1 MFQPN
6 LFIRGVNFIYRH
18 ALLRQY
24 LSYQKNKIK
33 EIRAKAKIKVLF
45 VVGDV
50 SMWKTEFLYKAM
62 LKHDR
67 FQPILGTALITA
79 DLPDESL
86 RKYNALLEYIT
97 QKEYD
102 YIQLYSGNIQNV
114 KADIIFYQQPYDN
127 FMDEGVS
134 YRKNLNSLFCYA
146 AYGILSLAPSKKNKW
161 VSDLPLHKYCWHL
174 YFENEITSKLNN
186 KSYLKGQNSRITG
199 IPFQDVLFSPKSEFV
214 NPWKGQE
221 CIKKKI
227 IWAPHHTIPV
237 SENPIQFSTFLDVS
251 DIMLLFA
258 EKYKGQIQFVF
269 KPHPFLKRK
278 LNDFWGEEK
287 TNDYYN
293 RWATMDNTQ
302 IVEGDYLGLFKYSD
316 AMIHD
321 CVSFTIEYCYT
332 KNPVMYL
339 IKERDINGHRSELNE
354 FGQRAFDLHTHGCT
368 KEQIK
373 AFIQMV
379 AEGKD
384 DKKDQ
389 RVQYYNDFLLPPCG
403 KSACENI
410 INAILG
416 QANWEH

>member
-1 MFQPN
+1 MHKCSSLFTRIVMFSVVAV
-6 LFIRGVNFIYRH
+6 I
-18 ALLRQY
+18 LLSCVPVSVGAAKTKLY
-24 LSYQKNKIK
+24 IFNCGDYIAETTVDKFEKAYPEYEVVYEVFDTNEAMYQKLVSSNIPYDILIPSDYMIERLIK
-33 EIRAKAKIKVLF
+33 ENRLKEIDTTKLENYHFI
-45 VVGDV
+45 GDSFKNTSYDPQNKYSV
-50 SMWKTEFLYKAM
+50 PYMW
-62 LKHDR
+62 
-67 FQPILGTALITA
+67 GTL
-79 DLPDESL
+79 
-86 RKYNALLEYIT
+86 
-97 QKEYD
+97 
-102 YIQLYSGNIQNV
+102 
-114 KADIIFYQQPYDN
+114 
-127 FMDEGVS
+127 
-134 YRKNLNSLFCYA
+134 
-146 AYGILSLAPSKKNKW
+146 GILYNKDKVDEVVDSW
-161 VSDLPLHKYCWHL
+161 SILW
-174 YFENEITSKLNN
+174 N
-186 KSYLKGQNSRITG
+186 
-199 IPFQDVLFSPKSEFV
+199 
-214 NPWKGQE
+214 
-221 CIKKKI
+221 
-227 IWAPHHTIPV
+227 
-237 SENPIQFSTFLDVS
+237 
-251 DIMLLFA
+251 